1 MRYYPVETRNL
12 DDMESAYADFTSLF
26 GYTPEGYTAQN
37 LNTNPRYNPWYLV
50 KIGPIYP
57 TSIIPASSVLPG
69 MMLLIGGLWHC
80 VADRDGPTVLTE
92 SDNLI
97 SLPEYVTVRSH

>member
-37 LNTNPRYNPWYLV
+37 LNTNPRYNAWYLV

-57 TSIIPASSVLPG
+57 VRTIPASEVIPG
-69 MMLLIGGLWHC
+69 NWILAGECWHY
-80 VADRDGPTVLTE
+80 VADKDSSTVLTDT
-92 SDNLI
+92 DNLI
-97 SLPEYVTVRSH
+97 TLPALVTIRL